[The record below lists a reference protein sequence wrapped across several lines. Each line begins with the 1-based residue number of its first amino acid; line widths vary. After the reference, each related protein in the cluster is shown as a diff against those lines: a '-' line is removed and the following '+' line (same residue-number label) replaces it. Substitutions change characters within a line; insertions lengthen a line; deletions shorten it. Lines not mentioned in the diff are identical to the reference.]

1 MTVVVDRLVVA
12 VNAHD
17 LDAVADLVHE
27 DYRSEQPAHPG
38 RAFAGRAQMLANWAA
53 MFAGIP
59 DFHAEI
65 CRSVQDGDTTWT
77 EWRWSGTR
85 SDGLAFE
92 MRGVTLFGV
101 TDGQVVA
108 GRLYLEDV
116 ERDVMPVSSRPWR
129 TCPVTGRGP
138 RISRTAQR
146 SRQPPIEWPGRA
158 SSSARTCRDE
168 VRRSSQ
174 MSCRRQMQ
182 SRARMPEGVTSA
194 YEVEGASRADAQT
207 YPSPGRRSQSVTDFS
222 EAATRSAVR
231 SGRLS
236 TRWWLRRF
244 SARSASVPS

>member
-1 MTVVVDRLVVA
+1 MILMPWPVLFTRTTAASSRRTRVGPSPGEPRCSPTG
-12 VNAHD
+12 
-17 LDAVADLVHE
+17 
-27 DYRSEQPAHPG
+27 RSCSRES
-38 RAFAGRAQMLANWAA
+38 
-53 MFAGIP
+53 P

-85 SDGLAFE
+85 GDGLAFE

-108 GRLYLEDV
+108 GGCAWRTSSGTL
-116 ERDVMPVSSRPWR
+116 RVSSRPWR

-158 SSSARTCRDE
+158 SSSARTCSDE
-168 VRRSSQ
+168 VRQSSQ

-207 YPSPGRRSQSVTDFS
+207 YPSPARIAERHGLS
-222 EAATRSAVR
+222 EATMRRAVR
-231 SGRLS
+231 SGRLP

-244 SARSASVPS
+244 SARSAGVSS